1 MPTQATPGYSGRL
14 YSSIDNGA
22 TYQEVMEVTDMK
34 QKRSV
39 KMIDATN
46 HNSGG
51 DDEFIPGTRGG
62 QVTVTVN
69 KIAAD
74 AGQLNIEN
82 AIALGSKVK
91 IRFDALGTA
100 STKPRKE
107 AFFLVEDFEES
118 SPQSGLV
125 GSQITLRQTGAVT
138 SSTQ

>member
-1 MPTQATPGYSGRL
+1 MPTQATAGFNGRL
-14 YSSIDNGA
+14 YSSVDNGA
-22 TYQEVMEVTDMK
+22 SYQEVMEVTDMK

-62 QVTVTVN
+62 QVTVTIN

-100 STKPRKE
+100 ATKPRKE

-118 SPQSGLV
+118 APQSGLV
-125 GSQITLRQTGAVT
+125 GAQLTLRQTGAVT
-138 SSTQ
+138 STTQ